1 MKEICIQFCR
11 IAGQELQDQLK
22 FIYKWMKSHIDDGDK
37 ELRKPV
43 LFAEFGLSNRNK
55 NFQPSQRDTFY
66 KAVFD
71 IIYKSVRKNRSGA
84 GALAWQFMAGG
95 MEDYNDDN
103 GIVPWERPSMY
114 RLITQQSCRLA
125 AIRQGKGSKAHNF
138 EEAC

>member
-11 IAGQELQDQLK
+11 IAGQELEDQLK

-103 GIVPWERPSMY
+103 GIVPWDRPSMY

-125 AIRQGKGSKAHNF
+125 AIRRGKDSKARNF